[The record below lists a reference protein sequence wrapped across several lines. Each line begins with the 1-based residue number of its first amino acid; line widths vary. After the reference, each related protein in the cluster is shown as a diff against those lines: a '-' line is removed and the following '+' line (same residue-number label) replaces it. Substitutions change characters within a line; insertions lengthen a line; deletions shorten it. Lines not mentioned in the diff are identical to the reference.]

1 MPGGTA
7 RSTEPAHPN
16 GEELAE
22 PRAALTCCACP
33 ITSSPNDLASW
44 CSMGES
50 PSPLG
55 LRSDAFGTWI
65 GTETS

>member
-22 PRAALTCCACP
+22 PRAALTCACP

-44 CSMGES
+44 CSMRES